1 MSDEPVGTSAG
12 GTKQTGGIRETNG
25 ETGSGTIPGG
35 PVSTDVGEAALEIS
49 IRGAKGHLR
58 YAEHKLSVFT

>member
-12 GTKQTGGIRETNG
+12 GMKQTGGIRETSG
-25 ETGSGTIPGG
+25 KTRSGTIPGG

-49 IRGAKGHLR
+49 VRGAKGHL
-58 YAEHKLSVFT
+58 